1 MSKVCT
7 VCKEDKPLDQYHK
20 QPAKKDGLQSLC
32 KSCHIIN
39 AKKNKEAY
47 KNGEKQFECYNILP
61 INKDICE
68 WQAGKY
74 AGHVGRQQYTN
85 GNLYLRA
92 VIHMKSGETLLKNFT
107 YELDNENHAR
117 KEAEE
122 WLWKKSLENGMLK
135 NRIRVIDE
143 NMIEVELSK
152 GQIMKTD
159 MKFAETCQKYFI
171 GIADKDDH
179 KKGFYATIFFENG
192 RERFHRYI
200 TGFQM
205 VDHINRDPLDNRL
218 CNLREA
224 TFKINGTNTSMHSN
238 NTSGYTGVRFDG
250 KRWIACLE
258 CDGKKYS
265 KAFNVNTYGEEE
277 AKRLAIEH
285 RIALCKQFGN
295 NNQLSKDIPNFI
307 EQ

>member
-32 KSCHIIN
+32 KSCHR
-39 AKKNKEAY
+39 KGTVESRQAY
-47 KNGEKQFECYNILP
+47 KLGEKPFECFPVYPLNMDTF
-61 INKDICE
+61 K

-74 AGHVGRQQYTN
+74 VGHVGFNKYSNGKTYVFGKTN
-85 GNLYLRA
+85 ISGR
-92 VIHMKSGETLLKNFT
+92 ITMKTYMYGEET
-107 YELDNENHAR
+107 
-117 KEAEE
+117 KEEKIREAKE
-122 WLWKKSLENGMLK
+122 WLWQQSFENGTLR
-135 NRIRVIDE
+135 NRIRILDA
-143 NMIEVELSK
+143 NTIEVELTK
-152 GQIMKTD
+152 GQTMKTD
-159 MKFAETCQKYFI
+159 IKFAELCQKYCI
-171 GIADKDDH
+171 NIAKKKDT
-179 KKGFYATIFFENG
+179 KGEFYATIFCEEG
-192 RERFHRYI
+192 DVRFHRKI

-205 VDHINRDPLDNRL
+205 VDHINRIPLDNRL

-224 TFKINGTNTSMHSN
+224 TFKINNNNVSMHSN
-238 NTSGYTGVRFDG
+238 NTTGYTGVQFDEKNWTARLKSDG
-250 KRWIACLE
+250 KY
-258 CDGKKYS
+258 YS
-265 KAFNVNTYGEEE
+265 KSFSIKKYGEEE